1 MKCGTG
7 HYGYMA
13 MVGEAI
19 MLLEAAADVVE
30 ATEMVDP
37 KQNVH
42 HQTGTMSDQL
52 KLAVQTIETEFSA
65 PDGAVMTNDDVSE
78 VNQALSTIRT
88 VIDRVETK
96 MAGYSAKHQEKPRSR

>member
-1 MKCGTG
+1 MRCGTG
-7 HYGYMA
+7 WATG
-13 MVGEAI
+13 MVMRGETI
-19 MLLEAAADVVE
+19 KFLEDAATLIE

-42 HQTGTMSDQL
+42 HQSGTMADQL

-65 PDGAVMTNDDVSE
+65 PDGVVMTADDVSE
-78 VNQALSTIRT
+78 VMQALSAIKV

-96 MAGYSAKHQEKPRSR
+96 LAGYSAKHQEKPRSH